1 MKERKWYDA
10 LIVFLVWLLVSAIG
24 FWMMI
29 VIRHALM
36 SGMAVFY
43 VGDSMPR
50 AWRARFWDRAYFV
63 IAGLIYLI
71 FIFAIEG
78 YLWDG
83 VPLRDLFRR
92 FARTVGIESLILF
105 VADLFTSIIQKTM
118 LGRVSVIL
126 AAVELVL
133 GGGLLAY
140 SIIKKPKRLA
150 RVSSQAMPPG

>member
-1 MKERKWYDA
+1 LW
-10 LIVFLVWLLVSAIG
+10 FLVSALG
-24 FWMMI
+24 FWAMI

-50 AWRARFWDRAYFV
+50 AWRARFYDRAYFV

-92 FARTVGIESLILF
+92 FARLAGIEGLILF
-105 VADLFTSIIQKTM
+105 VADLFTSIIQKTL
-118 LGRVSVIL
+118 LGRVSIIL
-126 AAVELVL
+126 AVVELVL

-140 SIIKKPKRLA
+140 SIIKKPKRHP
-150 RVSSQAMPPG
+150 RVFSQAEPPGS